1 MKDLIENN
9 KFEALKER
17 LQSEE
22 SNFKIHK
29 VLAKVLDDRSVA
41 DEEYGFEADRYQEEF
56 LEGLDLYRALVK
68 SAMPEN
74 QLREYTLALSFV
86 AHKMGAFIRHLSGVT
101 MRKGLYLSQVESAY
115 KVNPTL
121 RTALQEF
128 IDILKTKNEKGAVA
142 NVSATKAQISNSVSN
157 LLEKHEIGRDM
168 LQFARAYE
176 DVSQTEQAANIY
188 KGIMNDFECESVK
201 LSSGLF
207 PEIKQVDTRP
217 AEEIEVFEIARG
229 RYETLTGE
237 KVTAPEKIHV
247 NSDEAAKQLVETVD
261 KAAAIL
267 NEKNEDEETGGF
279 FKRVRKFF
287 K

>member
-9 KFEALKER
+9 QFEALKEQ
-17 LQSEE
+17 LQSEG
-22 SNFKIHK
+22 SDFKIHT

-41 DEEYGFEADRYQEEF
+41 DEEYGFEADLYQEEF

-68 SAMPEN
+68 SAIPNN

-86 AHKMGAFIRHLSGVT
+86 AHKMGAFIRHLAGVT

-115 KVNPTL
+115 KVNPAL

-128 IDILKTKNEKGAVA
+128 IDLLKTKNEKGAIA
-142 NVSATKAQISNSVSN
+142 NVSATKAQISTSISN

-168 LQFARAYE
+168 LQFAKAYE
-176 DVSQTEQAANIY
+176 DVGETAQAANMY
-188 KGIMNDFECESVK
+188 KGIMNDFECESLK
-201 LSSGLF
+201 LSSGVF
-207 PEIKQVDTRP
+207 PEIKQVDTRS
-217 AEEIEVFEIARG
+217 AEEIEIFEIARG

-237 KVTAPEKIHV
+237 KVTATETV
-247 NSDEAAKQLVETVD
+247 NVNADEAAKQLVDAAD
-261 KAAAIL
+261 KAAAAL
-267 NEKNEDEETGGF
+267 DEKNKDEETGGF